1 MSGIS
6 AWVLFVYIIKVAK
19 QVVIS
24 SNLTE
29 SYCMLWMPVGRIFQ
43 ELNWNM
49 IDTNAKKVSMQI
61 EITLLAM

>member
-1 MSGIS
+1 
-6 AWVLFVYIIKVAK
+6 
-19 QVVIS
+19 
-24 SNLTE
+24 
-29 SYCMLWMPVGRIFQ
+29 MLWMPVGRIFQ